1 MSQLSYDH
9 DKLHNLEHFDHTN
22 VNIIIEDIIISL
34 DKAPHKCDC
43 ESHSIHTLI
52 SYYRDN
58 IISNKALRGYSNQR

>member
-1 MSQLSYDH
+1 MSQLSH
-9 DKLHNLEHFDHTN
+9 DLDQLHNLEHFDHTN
-22 VNIIIEDIIISL
+22 VNIIIEDIISL
-34 DKAPHKCDC
+34 DKAPHKSDC